1 MTKRKLKAQPPQDTQ
16 SFYNIPDTDEGGK
29 WSPMHK
35 RCGTN
40 KEWLLA
46 DFQREEYM
54 KGSIHT
60 QVYKIQ
66 SIIFIALIIFGL
78 KISLIKR
85 RKKWI
90 DKPLEDVKLLM
101 TMIVLEK
108 NYKFKT
114 NLLL

>member
-1 MTKRKLKAQPPQDTQ
+1 
-16 SFYNIPDTDEGGK
+16 
-29 WSPMHK
+29 
-35 RCGTN
+35 
-40 KEWLLA
+40 
-46 DFQREEYM
+46 M

-114 NLLL
+114 NLLLPIKLTIFPNFDELGTWVLYIGT